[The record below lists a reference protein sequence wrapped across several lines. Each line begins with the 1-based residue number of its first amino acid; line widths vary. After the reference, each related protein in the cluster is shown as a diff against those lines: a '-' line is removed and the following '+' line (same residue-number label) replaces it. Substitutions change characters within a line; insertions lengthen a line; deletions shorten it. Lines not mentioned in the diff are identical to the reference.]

1 MFRRTA
7 AGTLHSSNHVQRR
20 LAPPG
25 SGEFHASSPRT
36 LLTSSQLSD
45 YTKDVRSFSS
55 SVWDA
60 SDRHFANVAGYVKR
74 HVPEHW
80 LPEYARPP
88 PPPPPSPRA
97 TGAYIERLQ
106 DWVSQNRALTA
117 AIVAFFGTGSY
128 MLWRQNRSHNRKRRA
143 RRASNGARR
152 EVVVIAGPPISP
164 ITRSLSLDL
173 ERRGFIVYIVCS
185 SMDEEQQVLS
195 ESRADVRPLHLD
207 VADTMGTEEAMQRFH
222 TMLTKPHVA
231 FQGASPHNLNLRAV
245 VLAPDLIFPT
255 GPIETIHPE
264 LWSDALN
271 AKVLHTIAVT
281 QALLP
286 TICQFKS
293 RVLMLTPSIV
303 ASLRPPFHSVETTI
317 VSALEGFLATLR
329 AELGT
334 LSIDVIQFHLGTF
347 DYSNVGPKHHLQ
359 AKAAPSPHAWP
370 TTTRQMYADN
380 FVNHTRVGQSR
391 GLFSQNS
398 QGSSLR
404 ELHNAVFDA
413 VTQKR
418 PRKVWCV
425 GRGSVTYGLVGDW
438 VPATLVAW
446 MMGLRRVSLDTAA
459 RPQLEDSVQSWERV
473 EAVA

>member
-1 MFRRTA
+1 
-7 AGTLHSSNHVQRR
+7 
-20 LAPPG
+20 
-25 SGEFHASSPRT
+25 
-36 LLTSSQLSD
+36 
-45 YTKDVRSFSS
+45 
-55 SVWDA
+55 
-60 SDRHFANVAGYVKR
+60 
-74 HVPEHW
+74 
-80 LPEYARPP
+80 
-88 PPPPPSPRA
+88 
-97 TGAYIERLQ
+97 
-106 DWVSQNRALTA
+106 
-117 AIVAFFGTGSY
+117 
-128 MLWRQNRSHNRKRRA
+128 MLWRQSKSYNRKRRA

-152 EVVVIAGPPISP
+152 EVVVIAGPPNSP

-173 ERRGFIVYIVCS
+173 ERRGFVVYIVCS

-207 VADTMGTEEAMQRFH
+207 VADTMGTQEAMEHFN
-222 TMLTKPHVA
+222 TMLTRPHVA
-231 FQGASPHNLNLRAV
+231 FQGASPHNLNLRGV
-245 VLAPDLIFPT
+245 VLVPDLIFPS
-255 GPIETIHPE
+255 GPIETVHPE

-271 AKVLHTIAVT
+271 AKVLNTVAVT

-334 LSIDVIQFHLGTF
+334 LDIDVIQFHLGTF

-359 AKAAPSPHAWP
+359 TRGAPSPRAWP
-370 TTTRQMYADN
+370 TETQKLYATN
-380 FVNHTRVGQSR
+380 FVNQTRIGQSR

-398 QGSSLR
+398 QGTPLR

-413 VTQKR
+413 MTQKR
-418 PRKVWCV
+418 PRKVWRV

-438 VPATLVAW
+438 VPNSLVGW
-446 MMGLRRVSLDTAA
+446 MMGLRRVSLDTASK
-459 RPQLEDSVQSWERV
+459 PKLEDSVQSWE
-473 EAVA
+473 